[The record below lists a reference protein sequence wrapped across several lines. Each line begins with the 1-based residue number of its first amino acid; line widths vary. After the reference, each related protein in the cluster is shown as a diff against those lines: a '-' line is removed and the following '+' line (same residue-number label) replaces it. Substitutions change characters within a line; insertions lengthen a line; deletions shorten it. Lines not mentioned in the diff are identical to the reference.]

1 MTHTN
6 TTTTTDASDTMIKF
20 DDVTKVYPDQTVAIE
35 DISFE
40 VERGTTTVFVGPSGC
55 GKTTT
60 MTLVNRMQDSTEG
73 TVYYDGTDVHDL
85 DKVDLRRDIG
95 YVIQEIG
102 LFDHMTVA
110 ENIATVPELK
120 GWEQTRIDNRVDE
133 LLELMGLPPET
144 YREQYPNALSGGQQQ
159 RIGVARALAA
169 DPDVL
174 LMDEPF
180 GALDPITREELQDEF
195 LEIQDR
201 IDTTILFV
209 THDINEALKMGD
221 KIAIFDVGELVQYG
235 TPQEILENPA
245 NDFVEEFIGADRA
258 LKNLQ
263 ITPIREIMQEQE
275 QTTPTEQTL
284 TQASDTTNTAETATP
299 MANGAGDQ
307 FVEPTETV
315 DIALSRMIEAD
326 TNSLPVVSDGETVGV
341 VTEQGIREHQANG
354 GAGTQ

>member
-1 MTHTN
+1 MTKTN
-6 TTTTTDASDTMIKF
+6 TTGTTEAPDTMIKF
-20 DDVTKVYPDQTVAIE
+20 DGVTKIYSDQTVAIE

-60 MTLVNRMQDSTEG
+60 MTLVNRMQDPTEG
-73 TVYYDGTDVHDL
+73 AVYYDGTDIQEL

-102 LFDHMTVA
+102 LFDHMTVG

-120 GWEQTRIDNRVDE
+120 GWDQSRIDDRVDE
-133 LLELMGLPPET
+133 LLELMDLEPGT
-144 YREQYPNALSGGQQQ
+144 YRDQYPNALSGGQQQ

-180 GALDPITREELQDEF
+180 GALDPLTREELQDEF
-195 LEIQDR
+195 LEIQER

-235 TPQEILENPA
+235 SPKEILHNPA
-245 NDFVEEFIGADRA
+245 TEFVEDFIGADRT
-258 LKNLQ
+258 LKELQ
-263 ITPIREIMQEQE
+263 ITPVRDIMSESVPTVEQ
-275 QTTPTEQTL
+275 PT
-284 TQASDTTNTAETATP
+284 ASSVADTAEAATAALADGT
-299 MANGAGDQ
+299 GDQ
-307 FVEPTETV
+307 YVAPTNTV
-315 DIALSRMIEAD
+315 DIALSRMIETD
-326 TNSLPVVSDGETVGV
+326 TQSLPVVKDDDVVGTI
-341 VTEQGIREHQANG
+341 TESSIRAHQSNG
-354 GAGTQ
+354 GV